1 MIAVVKVP
9 NYAKYGVTDSA
20 GHRSHMAYLRNGAY
34 PVTHPT
40 TTVKSI
46 DPDVIMNQV
55 VAAVSSGVVRIMH
68 TGSIIMVNA
77 VDMNHRC

>member
-1 MIAVVKVP
+1 MIALVKVP

-20 GHRSHMAYLRNGAY
+20 GRRSHMAYPQNGAY
-34 PVTHPT
+34 PATHPT
-40 TTVKSI
+40 ATVKSI

-55 VAAVSSGVVRIMH
+55 VAAVSSGAVRIMH
-68 TGSIIMVNA
+68 TGSIIITNA